1 METPHAIGIIGG
13 QSIRYEAGLAAD
25 T

>member
-1 METPHAIGIIGG
+1 METPHAISIIGG